1 MPIAWHPSRWWNFC
15 ISKKLLYEKKELEPN
30 CFEQCFS
37 CISSIQYGSIGTF
50 GPIIYIRKYLK
61 EFST

>member
-1 MPIAWHPSRWWNFC
+1 MPIAWHPTRWWNFC
-15 ISKKLLYEKKELEPN
+15 IPEDEKKELEPS

-50 GPIIYIRKYLK
+50 GPKIYIKKYLK
-61 EFST
+61 EYST